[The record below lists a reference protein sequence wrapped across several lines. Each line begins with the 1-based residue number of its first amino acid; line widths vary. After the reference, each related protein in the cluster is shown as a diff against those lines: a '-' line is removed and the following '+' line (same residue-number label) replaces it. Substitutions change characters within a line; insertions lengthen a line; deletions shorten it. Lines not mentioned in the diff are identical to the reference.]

1 MERFDIAIIGTG
13 PAGISAAITARLRN
27 KSVVLF
33 GSEKISSKIE
43 KSMRIENYPGLPE
56 ISGSDFSRRLSE
68 HLEKM
73 QVNQVNDRINA
84 VYAMGNYF
92 SLQGNN
98 NSICE
103 AKSVILATGVNFGN
117 PVDGE
122 EKFLG
127 RGVSY
132 CATCDGNFYRGKTVA
147 VIAYDKEAE
156 SDARYLSELCQKVV
170 YVKLYAGDWNPQV
183 DSIETIVDA
192 PVKIEGNMK
201 VESLQLKNK
210 SYGVDGVF
218 IIRKALRP
226 NQLVPGLAIDGSH
239 VSVDRQ
245 MRTNIPGLFACG
257 DVTGLPY
264 QYVKSAGEGNVAAL
278 SAVAYLDGEKN

>member
-1 MERFDIAIIGTG
+1 MEQFDIAIIGTG
-13 PAGISAAITARLRN
+13 PAGISAAITAKLRN

-33 GSEKISSKIE
+33 GSEKTSSKIE

-56 ISGSDFSRRLSE
+56 ISGSEFSKKLSG

-84 VYAMGNYF
+84 VYAMGKYF
-92 SLQGNN
+92 SLQGNG
-98 NSICE
+98 NSSYE

-132 CATCDGNFYRGKTVA
+132 CATCDGNFYKGKTVA
-147 VIAYDKEAE
+147 VLAYDREAE
-156 SDARYLSELCQKVV
+156 ADAKYLSELCRKVV